1 MPDSRTLAAS
11 QLLVIFVHSHSQLTL
26 KYVCSQRLTI
36 AQSLPVQPLKSIAAL
51 IKLLDYSS
59 LEVHRHQIMEER
71 VQKILSQWGIASRR
85 KAEKMIEAGLV
96 RLNGAVVNLGEKANP
111 EIDLIEV
118 DGKPINPSNRPQFIY
133 LLFNKPLGIIS
144 TCQDSRQ
151 RRTILDLLPNTLS
164 KGQGL
169 HPVGRLDSESTG
181 ALLLTNDG
189 ELTYYLTHPRHHIP
203 KSYQVWVKGH
213 PPASVLQTWR
223 QGIDLAGKKTLPA
236 SVRVIKQQAD
246 ATLLEI
252 ILTEGRNRQ
261 IRRTAE
267 LLSYPV
273 IHLHR
278 TAIGSIQLQRPGE
291 PVLPSGHYRYLVD
304 FEIRFLL
311 TRVHQTSKT
320 VPADIK
326 EYRP

>member
-1 MPDSRTLAAS
+1 
-11 QLLVIFVHSHSQLTL
+11 
-26 KYVCSQRLTI
+26 
-36 AQSLPVQPLKSIAAL
+36 
-51 IKLLDYSS
+51 
-59 LEVHRHQIMEER
+59 MEER

-96 RLNGAVVNLGEKANP
+96 RINGSVVNLGEKANP
-111 EIDLIEV
+111 ETDLIEV
-118 DGKPINPSNRPQFIY
+118 NGQPVNPSNRPQCIY
-133 LLFNKPLGIIS
+133 LLLNKPKGVIS

-151 RRTILDLLPNTLS
+151 RRTILDLLPNTLAQ
-164 KGQGL
+164 GQGL
-169 HPVGRLDSESTG
+169 HPVGRLDAESTG

-189 ELTYYLTHPRHHIP
+189 ELTYYLTHPRHHIS
-203 KSYQVWVKGH
+203 KIYQVWVEKN
-213 PPASVLQTWR
+213 PTASVLQAWR
-223 QGIDLAGKKTLPA
+223 QGINLDGKTTLPA
-236 SVRVIKQQAD
+236 EVRVLKEQAD

-291 PVLPSGHYRYLVD
+291 PVLPSGHYRYLLD
-304 FEIRFLL
+304 FEIRFL
-311 TRVHQTSKT
+311 HAQIYQSSKN
-320 VPADIK
+320 VQADIK

>member
-1 MPDSRTLAAS
+1 
-11 QLLVIFVHSHSQLTL
+11 
-26 KYVCSQRLTI
+26 
-36 AQSLPVQPLKSIAAL
+36 
-51 IKLLDYSS
+51 
-59 LEVHRHQIMEER
+59 MEER

-96 RLNGAVVNLGEKANP
+96 RLNGSVVNLGEKANP
-111 EIDLIEV
+111 ETDLIEV
-118 DGKPINPSNRPQFIY
+118 NGQLVNPNNRPQCIY
-133 LLFNKPLGIIS
+133 LLLNKSKGVIS

-151 RRTILDLLPNTLS
+151 RRTILDLLPKTLAQ
-164 KGQGL
+164 GQGL
-169 HPVGRLDSESTG
+169 HPVGRLDAESTG

-203 KSYQVWVKGH
+203 KIYQVWVEGH
-213 PPASVLQTWR
+213 PPASVLRAWR
-223 QGIDLAGKKTLPA
+223 QGINLAGKTTLPA
-236 SVRVIKQQAD
+236 EVRVLKEQAD

-291 PVLPSGHYRYLVD
+291 PVLPSGHYRYLLD
-304 FEIRFLL
+304 FEIRFLHNQ
-311 TRVHQTSKT
+311 VHQRSKN
-320 VPADIK
+320 VQADIK

>member
-1 MPDSRTLAAS
+1 M
-11 QLLVIFVHSHSQLTL
+11 
-26 KYVCSQRLTI
+26 
-36 AQSLPVQPLKSIAAL
+36 AQSLPTQIRNQLQPRLPIPRGKT
-51 IKLLDYSS
+51 KNGNQ
-59 LEVHRHQIMEER
+59 VMEER

-96 RLNGAVVNLGEKANP
+96 RLNGVVVNLGEKANP
-111 EIDLIEV
+111 ETDLIEV
-118 DGKPINPSNRPQFIY
+118 DGKPVNPGNRPRSIY
-133 LLFNKPLGIIS
+133 ILMNKPLGIIS

-164 KGQGL
+164 EGQGL
-169 HPVGRLDSESTG
+169 HPVGRLDAESTG

-189 ELTYYLTHPRHHIP
+189 ELTYYLTHPRHHIS
-203 KSYQVWVKGH
+203 KSYQVWVQGN
-213 PPASVLQTWR
+213 PPESVLQSWR
-223 QGIDLAGKKTLPA
+223 QGVELAGKTTLPA
-236 SVRVIKQQAD
+236 SVRVLKRQAD
-246 ATLLEI
+246 STLLEI

-278 TAIGSIQLQRPGE
+278 TAIGSIQLQRTGE
-291 PVLPSGHYRYLVD
+291 LVLPSGHYRYLAD
-304 FEIRFLL
+304 FEIHFLHNA
-311 TRVHQTSKT
+311 VHQTSKN

-326 EYRP
+326 EYRHEGA

>member
-1 MPDSRTLAAS
+1 
-11 QLLVIFVHSHSQLTL
+11 
-26 KYVCSQRLTI
+26 
-36 AQSLPVQPLKSIAAL
+36 
-51 IKLLDYSS
+51 
-59 LEVHRHQIMEER
+59 MEER

-96 RLNGAVVNLGEKANP
+96 RLNGSVVNLGEKANP
-111 EIDLIEV
+111 ETDLIEV
-118 DGKPINPSNRPQFIY
+118 NGQPVNPSNRPQCIY
-133 LLFNKPLGIIS
+133 LLLNKPTGVIS

-151 RRTILDLLPNTLS
+151 RRTILDLLPNTLAQ
-164 KGQGL
+164 GQGL
-169 HPVGRLDSESTG
+169 HPVGRLDAESTG

-189 ELTYYLTHPRHHIP
+189 ELTYYLTHPRHHIS
-203 KSYQVWVKGH
+203 KIYQVWVEGH
-213 PPASVLQTWR
+213 PTASVLQSWR
-223 QGIDLAGKKTLPA
+223 QGINLDGKTTLPA
-236 SVRVIKQQAD
+236 EVRVLKEQAD

-252 ILTEGRNRQ
+252 ILREGRNRQ

-291 PVLPSGHYRYLVD
+291 PVLPSGHYRYLLD
-304 FEIRFLL
+304 FEIRFLHAQI
-311 TRVHQTSKT
+311 HQSSKN
-320 VPADIK
+320 VQADIK

>member
-1 MPDSRTLAAS
+1 
-11 QLLVIFVHSHSQLTL
+11 
-26 KYVCSQRLTI
+26 
-36 AQSLPVQPLKSIAAL
+36 
-51 IKLLDYSS
+51 
-59 LEVHRHQIMEER
+59 MEER

-85 KAEKMIEAGLV
+85 KAEKMIEAGQV
-96 RLNGAVVNLGEKANP
+96 RLNGAVVHLGEKANP
-111 EIDLIEV
+111 ETDLIEV
-118 DGKPINPSNRPQFIY
+118 DGQPVNPGNRPECIY
-133 LLFNKPLGIIS
+133 LLLNKPIGVIS

-151 RRTILDLLPNTLS
+151 RRTILDLLPNTLA

-169 HPVGRLDSESTG
+169 HPVGRLDAESTG

-203 KSYQVWVKGH
+203 KIYQVWVKGH
-213 PPASVLQTWR
+213 PPDSVLEAWR
-223 QGIDLAGKKTLPA
+223 QGINLAGKKTREA
-236 SVRVIKQQAD
+236 SVQVLKQQAD

-304 FEIRFLL
+304 FEIRFLHNQ
-311 TRVHQTSKT
+311 VHQRSKN
-320 VPADIK
+320 VQADIK

>member
-1 MPDSRTLAAS
+1 
-11 QLLVIFVHSHSQLTL
+11 
-26 KYVCSQRLTI
+26 
-36 AQSLPVQPLKSIAAL
+36 
-51 IKLLDYSS
+51 
-59 LEVHRHQIMEER
+59 MEER

-96 RLNGAVVNLGEKANP
+96 RINGAVVNLGEKANP

-118 DGKPINPSNRPQFIY
+118 DGKAVKPGNRPQFIY
-133 LLFNKPLGIIS
+133 LLLNKPLGVIS
-144 TCQDSRQ
+144 TCHDSRK
-151 RRTILDLLPNTLS
+151 RRTILDLLPNKLS
-164 KGQGL
+164 QGQGL
-169 HPVGRLDSESTG
+169 HPVGRLDAESTG

-189 ELTYYLTHPRHHIP
+189 ELTHYLTHPRHHIS
-203 KSYQVWVKGH
+203 KTYQVWVQGH
-213 PPASVLQTWR
+213 PPKPVLESWR
-223 QGIDLAGKKTLPA
+223 QGVNLAGKKTLPA
-236 SVRVIKQQAD
+236 SVEVLKQQASS
-246 ATLLEI
+246 TLLEI

-261 IRRTAE
+261 IRRVAE

-291 PVLPSGHYRYLVD
+291 PVLPSGHYRYLLD
-304 FEIRFLL
+304 FEIRFLHN
-311 TRVHQTSKT
+311 RVHPTAET

>member
-1 MPDSRTLAAS
+1 M
-11 QLLVIFVHSHSQLTL
+11 
-26 KYVCSQRLTI
+26 
-36 AQSLPVQPLKSIAAL
+36 AQSLPAQIRNQLQ
-51 IKLLDYSS
+51 
-59 LEVHRHQIMEER
+59 LESQISGLPIPRRNRDQVMEER

-96 RLNGAVVNLGEKANP
+96 RLNGAVVHLGEKANP
-111 EIDLIEV
+111 ETDLLEV
-118 DGKPINPSNRPQFIY
+118 DGKPVNPGNRPQSIY
-133 LLFNKPLGIIS
+133 LLMNKPLGIIS

-151 RRTILDLLPNTLS
+151 RRTILDLLPETLS
-164 KGQGL
+164 IGQGL
-169 HPVGRLDSESTG
+169 HPVGRLDAESTG

-189 ELTYYLTHPRHHIP
+189 ELTYYLTHPRHHIS
-203 KSYQVWVKGH
+203 KSYQVWVQGN
-213 PPASVLQTWR
+213 PPESVLQSWR
-223 QGIDLAGKKTLPA
+223 QGVELAGKTTLPA
-236 SVRVIKQQAD
+236 SVQVLKQQAD
-246 ATLLEI
+246 STLLEI

-291 PVLPSGHYRYLVD
+291 LVLPSGHYRHLAD
-304 FEIRFLL
+304 FEIRFLHN
-311 TRVHQTSKT
+311 RVHQTSKH